1 MGDKINLEERIKNLE
16 SEQYLTKNNFISVQ
30 KGMLFFLLIISGNYI
45 GELLSCRTQKLFS
58 HNMYAKH
65 GIALISLYFF
75 VVISDNQLQKYN
87 PIITF
92 LGTLII
98 YLYFLC
104 VAKVESKYF
113 LVTLL
118 VMTLI
123 AFSQIYKEYVIKK
136 SDDALNK
143 FEISIKNNINN
154 IQSWL
159 IGISLIITLL
169 GLLVYMGMKKIEYQ
183 KTFTYLLFFLG
194 KVQCDDN
201 LLGNLTNAKIHKES
215 IVNHMYN
222 FKNMIFFIKTALF
235 N

>member
-1 MGDKINLEERIKNLE
+1 MNDKINLEERIKNLE

-75 VVISDNQLQKYN
+75 VVISDNRLQKYN

-123 AFSQIYKEYVIKK
+123 AFSQIYKEYVVKK
-136 SDDALNK
+136 SDDELNK

-169 GLLVYMGMKKIEYQ
+169 GLLVYGYEKNRISKNIYI
-183 KTFTYLLFFLG
+183 FIILFR
-194 KVQCDDN
+194 KS
-201 LLGNLTNAKIHKES
+201 T
-215 IVNHMYN
+215 M
-222 FKNMIFFIKTALF
+222 
-235 N
+235 